1 MEDAYQGPFT
11 ASDHTRLMKAVLE
24 HPLHVI
30 KYLSVPSG
38 QSPSRLEVI
47 DAALKVESFD
57 AATKARLE
65 AAREAY
71 LLFEEEQAKD
81 PATFTEHRD
90 RMRAALEGKSIAEM
104 ITAIDY
110 MLAQEGHGDN
120 RWSAGLEFAK
130 AILVD
135 GADSIYSPDFP
146 AYELM
151 ETATFAGH
159 TTGAHA
165 TAQADIEFSPG
176 TSSASAAAAGAF
188 SAGYAIGV
196 IYEAFF
202 S

>member
-1 MEDAYQGPFT
+1 MEDVYREPFT
-11 ASDHTRLMKAVLE
+11 AADHTKLVKVVLE

-30 KYLSVPSG
+30 KYLDVPSG
-38 QSPSRLEVI
+38 QSPSPLEVI
-47 DAALKVESFD
+47 DAALKVKSFD
-57 AATKARLE
+57 TATKARLH

-71 LLFEEEQAKD
+71 LLFEEERAKD
-81 PATFTEHRD
+81 SAAFNEHRE

-110 MLAQEGHGDN
+110 LLAQEGHGDG
-120 RWSAGLEFAK
+120 RSAGLEVAK

-135 GADSIYSPDFP
+135 GADSIYSPDFS

-151 ETATFAGH
+151 EPTTFAAH
-159 TTGAHA
+159 MTGAQQ

-176 TSSASAAAAGAF
+176 TGPGSAAVAGAF